1 MEYWPTSIKRAARLQ
16 TNAVFTAS
24 PFAKTSSL
32 WYITE
37 GEPKG
42 LFASNALSTPVVTL
56 PGVNSYSLILDD
68 GVLSQMKELG
78 MKMVVVAFD
87 ADKLHNERVLSCEKS
102 LADGL
107 KTAGI
112 PSRNCKLERR
122 KWKGIDDLLASGGA
136 PQYCIY

>member
-1 MEYWPTSIKRAARLQ
+1 MQFYGL
-16 TNAVFTAS
+16 

-78 MKMVVVAFD
+78 MKMVVVALMQTSF
-87 ADKLHNERVLSCEKS
+87 
-102 LADGL
+102 
-107 KTAGI
+107 I
-112 PSRNCKLERR
+112 M
-122 KWKGIDDLLASGGA
+122 SGFYRA
-136 PQYCIY
+136 KNHWQTD

>member
-1 MEYWPTSIKRAARLQ
+1 MQFYGL
-16 TNAVFTAS
+16 

-107 KTAGI
+107 K
-112 PSRNCKLERR
+112 P
-122 KWKGIDDLLASGGA
+122 LAS
-136 PQYCIY
+136 QS